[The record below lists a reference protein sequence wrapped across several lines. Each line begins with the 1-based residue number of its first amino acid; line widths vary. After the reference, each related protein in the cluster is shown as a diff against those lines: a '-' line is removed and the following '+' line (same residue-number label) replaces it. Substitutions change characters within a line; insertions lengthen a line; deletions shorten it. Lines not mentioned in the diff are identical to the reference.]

1 MSELAERLRD
11 GEVVRGMGATAF
23 APALVEVYGNL
34 GLDFVWL
41 DFEHKGPSP
50 ADSHALENLVRAADG
65 TGTELLVRL
74 PTGDPWLVRKVLDTG
89 VANLLVPRVETAAEI
104 RKVARAMSFTGEE
117 AAGGEAGDGNEA
129 ENVTGD
135 RGVGNSRAS
144 GWGGEGYEPGNRSPG
159 LGVMVET
166 AAAVERIDEILSV
179 PALDFV
185 YLGAEDLAV
194 SLGHPFETDHPEVG
208 AAVDATTAACRDAGI
223 PLGRSVGSP
232 AAVSEAV
239 AEGWRLLRY
248 GDEMGAVRR
257 AVADF
262 EEGLPAGAA
271 KD

>member
-11 GEVVRGMGATAF
+11 GEVVRGMGATTF
-23 APALVEVYGNL
+23 APALVEVYGRL

-50 ADSHALENLVRAADG
+50 ADSHALENLARAADG

-74 PTGDPWLVRKVLDTG
+74 PNADPWLVRKVLDTG
-89 VANLLVPRVETAAEI
+89 VSNLLVPRVETAAEV
-104 RKVARAMSFTGEE
+104 RRVARAMSFTGEE
-117 AAGGEAGDGNEA
+117 AAGDGDGNA
-129 ENVTGD
+129 SGD

-144 GWGGEGYEPGNRSPG
+144 GWGDEGYEPGNRSPG

-166 AAAVERIDEILSV
+166 AAAVERIDEVISV

-185 YLGAEDLAV
+185 YLGTEDLAV

-208 AAVDATTAACRDAGI
+208 AAVDAATAACRDAGI

-239 AEGWRLLRY
+239 ADGWRLLRY

-257 AVADF
+257 IVADF
-262 EEGLPAGAA
+262 EGGLPGESA